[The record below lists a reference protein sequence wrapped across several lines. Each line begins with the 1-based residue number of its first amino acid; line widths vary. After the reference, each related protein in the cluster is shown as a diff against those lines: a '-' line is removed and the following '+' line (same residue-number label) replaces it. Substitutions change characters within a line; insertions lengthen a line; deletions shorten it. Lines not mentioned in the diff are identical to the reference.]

1 VHGGITV
8 TTSARV
14 ARPAPPAVL
23 ADAIPAGASGTT
35 ATLRTAA
42 LVVGGA
48 LVTALAAQVS
58 FTAPGMV
65 VPFTGQTAAVLLTG
79 AALGW
84 RRGAA
89 SMALYVAAGALGAP
103 IFSKGA
109 SGLAE
114 VFGVTGGY
122 LAGFILAAAVVGAL
136 AARGWDRTIPRA
148 ATLMVLGN
156 LLIYAIGVPVLAAVT
171 GQGIGWAIANG
182 ALPFVPWDALKIALA
197 AGLLPATW
205 LLVGRRR

>member
-1 VHGGITV
+1 V
-8 TTSARV
+8 TISASV
-14 ARPAPPAVL
+14 ARPASPAVL
-23 ADAIPAGASGTT
+23 ADAIPTTTSATGT
-35 ATLRTAA
+35 AFRTAA

-48 LVTALAAQVS
+48 LVTALAAQIS

-84 RRGAA
+84 RRGMA
-89 SMALYVAAGALGAP
+89 SMALYVVAGALGAP

-122 LAGFILAAAVVGAL
+122 LAGFVLAAAVVGFL

-148 ATLMVLGN
+148 AMLMVLGN
-156 LLIYAIGVPVLAAVT
+156 LIIYSVGVPVLAAVT

-182 ALPFVPWDALKIALA
+182 AVPFIPWDALKVALA
-197 AGLLPATW
+197 AGLLPAAW
-205 LLVGRRR
+205 LLVGRRH

>member
-1 VHGGITV
+1 V
-8 TTSARV
+8 TISARV
-14 ARPAPPAVL
+14 ARPASPAVL
-23 ADAIPAGASGTT
+23 ADAIPATTSAAGT
-35 ATLRTAA
+35 AFRTAA

-48 LVTALAAQVS
+48 LVTALAAQIS

-84 RRGAA
+84 RRGMA
-89 SMALYVAAGALGAP
+89 SMALYVVAGALGAP

-122 LAGFILAAAVVGAL
+122 LAGFVLAAAVVGFL

-148 ATLMVLGN
+148 AMLMVVGN
-156 LLIYAIGVPVLAAVT
+156 LIIYSVGVPVLAAVT

-182 ALPFVPWDALKIALA
+182 AVPFIPWDALKVALA
-197 AGLLPATW
+197 AGLLPAAW
-205 LLVGRRR
+205 LLVGRRH

>member
-1 VHGGITV
+1 V
-8 TTSARV
+8 TISARV
-14 ARPAPPAVL
+14 ARPASPAVL
-23 ADAIPAGASGTT
+23 ADAIPTSASATGA
-35 ATLRTAA
+35 ALRTAA

-48 LVTALAAQVS
+48 LITALAAQIS
-58 FTAPGMV
+58 FMAPGMI

-89 SMALYVAAGALGAP
+89 SMALYVIAGALGAP

-109 SGLAE
+109 SGLVE
-114 VFGVTGGY
+114 IFGATGGY
-122 LAGFILAAAVVGAL
+122 IVGFILAAAVVGAL

-148 ATLMVLGN
+148 AMLMVLGN
-156 LLIYAIGVPVLAAVT
+156 LIIYALGVPVLAAVT
-171 GQGIGWAIANG
+171 GHGIGWAIANG
-182 ALPFVPWDALKIALA
+182 AVPFIPWDALKVALA
-197 AGLLPATW
+197 AGLLPAAW

>member
-1 VHGGITV
+1 MTI
-8 TTSARV
+8 SARV
-14 ARPAPPAVL
+14 ARPASPAVL
-23 ADAIPAGASGTT
+23 ADAIPATASAVGS
-35 ATLRTAA
+35 AFRTAA
-42 LVVGGA
+42 LIVAGA
-48 LVTALAAQVS
+48 LITALAAQIS

-89 SMALYVAAGALGAP
+89 SMALYVMAGALGAP

-122 LAGFILAAAVVGAL
+122 LAGFILAAAVVGIL
-136 AARGWDRTIPRA
+136 AGRGWDRTIPRA
-148 ATLMVLGN
+148 AMLMVLGN
-156 LLIYAIGVPVLAAVT
+156 LIIYSVGVPVLAAVT

-182 ALPFVPWDALKIALA
+182 ALPFIPWDALKVALA
-197 AGLLPATW
+197 AGLLPAAW

>member
-1 VHGGITV
+1 MTI
-8 TTSARV
+8 SARV
-14 ARPAPPAVL
+14 ARPASPAVL
-23 ADAIPAGASGTT
+23 ADAIPASASRAGA
-35 ATLRTAA
+35 ALRTAA

-48 LVTALAAQVS
+48 AITALAAQVS

-89 SMALYVAAGALGAP
+89 SMALYLVAGALGAP
-103 IFSKGA
+103 VFSNGA
-109 SGLAE
+109 SGL
-114 VFGVTGGY
+114 VRVLGSTGGY
-122 LAGFILAAAVVGAL
+122 LAGFIVAAAVVGAL

-148 ATLMVLGN
+148 ALLMVLGN
-156 LLIYAIGVPVLAAVT
+156 LLIYALGVPVLAAVT
-171 GQGIGWAIANG
+171 GQGLGWAVANG
-182 ALPFVPWDALKIALA
+182 ALPFIPWDALKIALA
-197 AGLLPATW
+197 AGLLPAAW

>member
-1 VHGGITV
+1 MTI
-8 TTSARV
+8 SADAPRT
-14 ARPAPPAVL
+14 APPAVL
-23 ADAIPAGASGTT
+23 ADAIPSLASRTGT
-35 ATLRTAA
+35 ALRTAA

-48 LVTALAAQVS
+48 LITALAAQIS

-89 SMALYVAAGALGAP
+89 SMALYLAMGALGAP
-103 IFSKGA
+103 VFSDGA
-109 SGLAE
+109 SGVVKILGA
-114 VFGVTGGY
+114 TGGY
-122 LAGFILAAAVVGAL
+122 LIGFVIAAAVVGAL

-148 ATLMVLGN
+148 TMLMVLGN
-156 LLIYAIGVPVLAAVT
+156 LVIYAFGVPVLAAVT
-171 GQGIGWAIANG
+171 GKGLEFAVTNG
-182 ALPFVPWDALKIALA
+182 VIPFIPWDALKIALA
-197 AGLLPATW
+197 AGLLPTAW